1 MNVIRDSNIN
11 KQLDYLQYDMT
22 YDNYFDVIFTLR
34 EFICC
39 QGYQSYQSTGLIT
52 DETFPKNW
60 KA

>member
-34 EFICC
+34 EFIC
-39 QGYQSYQSTGLIT
+39 YQSYQSYQS
-52 DETFPKNW
+52 
-60 KA
+60 